1 MSGERVRGRA
11 LTLLFAAVLVV
22 TGCNAD
28 PGPSA
33 DSASSPPPSAA
44 LSPAALEPS
53 SPSPSPVQTA
63 SPSPTPSPLPATAA
77 IGAAGGTVAVD
88 GGAEITVPK
97 GALKKTATATIAA
110 QPAPAGP
117 TDDWPAD
124 AVGPTWSIELGGAKL
139 KKPVTISV
147 PYEPG
152 ALLAGQDPAS
162 IVLAYRDGDTGRWI
176 IVPSAVDP
184 VTHTVTAEV
193 THLSDWGLFTVNW
206 DYWIA
211 FIGKAASGNL
221 TDLLEAVGTLTT
233 ECETDD
239 GVFEV
244 SNKAANKLLK
254 GCIRKVVDGRAT
266 IGVTNLRAIWLAI
279 RSPASGG
286 DDVAGPGD
294 TITFKTG
301 GAKPAQPVIASA
313 RMTETA
319 FWYQLADLL
328 VRLLPGGDELTKAA
342 SYTRMLAPLA
352 EVVKRAFAGTQA
364 YEKAKA
370 GDGAAAV
377 EALYEVL
384 TGEGF
389 LTDFAF
395 AVVRVGQEYKIGH
408 LKELTPKLLSK
419 ILLAANLVVLI
430 GTLLAWDVQ
439 FLFGPSYGEVR
450 VRWLVPPSPPT
461 AVADSVQGTWSGGF
475 SHTVTWRQP
484 TSGGPPASFEFY
496 GGYHDTPGPGC
507 EFYTWPTPFKT
518 VDGEARRMTYKE
530 SAVETDG
537 CLLIIARN
545 RAGSSAPV
553 LFDLRGGAHE
563 ANCEDHAESLFC
575 R

>member
-1 MSGERVRGRA
+1 M
-11 LTLLFAAVLVV
+11 
-22 TGCNAD
+22 
-28 PGPSA
+28 PS
-33 DSASSPPPSAA
+33 D
-44 LSPAALEPS
+44 L
-53 SPSPSPVQTA
+53 
-63 SPSPTPSPLPATAA
+63 
-77 IGAAGGTVAVD
+77 
-88 GGAEITVPK
+88 
-97 GALKKTATATIAA
+97 
-110 QPAPAGP
+110 
-117 TDDWPAD
+117 
-124 AVGPTWSIELGGAKL
+124 TWSIELGGAKL

-211 FIGKAASGNL
+211 FIGKVASGNL

-377 EALYEVL
+377 EAL
-384 TGEGF
+384 
-389 LTDFAF
+389 
-395 AVVRVGQEYKIGH
+395 VR
-408 LKELTPKLLSK
+408 
-419 ILLAANLVVLI
+419 
-430 GTLLAWDVQ
+430 
-439 FLFGPSYGEVR
+439 GPHGRGLPYRLR
-450 VRWLVPPSPPT
+450 VRGG
-461 AVADSVQGTWSGGF
+461 QGRPGGTRSGRPQGAHAQA
-475 SHTVTWRQP
+475 SLQDPARRQP
-484 TSGGPPASFEFY
+484 GGPHRDPAGLGRPVPVRPELRRGS
-496 GGYHDTPGPGC
+496 
-507 EFYTWPTPFKT
+507 
-518 VDGEARRMTYKE
+518 GEM
-530 SAVETDG
+530 
-537 CLLIIARN
+537 
-545 RAGSSAPV
+545 AGAPV
-553 LFDLRGGAHE
+553 AADGGGGLGAL
-563 ANCEDHAESLFC
+563 AIKSLPSRITGIAC
-575 R
+575 SWIGVASSKPM